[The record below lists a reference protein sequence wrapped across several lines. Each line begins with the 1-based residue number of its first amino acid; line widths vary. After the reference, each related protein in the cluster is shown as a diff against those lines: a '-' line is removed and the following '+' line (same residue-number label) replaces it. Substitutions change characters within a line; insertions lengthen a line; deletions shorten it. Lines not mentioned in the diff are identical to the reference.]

1 MSHRKLQQEVERTF
15 KKITEGIEEFDNLYY
30 RHENAANPS
39 QKEKLEGDL
48 KKEIKKL
55 QRLREQIKNWQ
66 STGET
71 KDEDRLIEHRK
82 LVEHAM
88 EQYKVVEK
96 GSKLKAYSDQS
107 LMNLSASL
115 DPEDEEKIHATEFL
129 ESAIERLR
137 RQDEQLE
144 GELDRFSIKKKK
156 ISFAEEERKTE
167 IQDLMERHSW
177 HGSKLESALRNLQ
190 NGLLEADA
198 IMELKDDIDYYLDSN
213 QDPDFMEDDAIYDSL
228 DLVGEEKELSFKEEE
243 ESTENSQEAE
253 KEVVE
258 EPVREFKKEA
268 PREEP
273 KPQVQKEFTTIP
285 PEESSTPVISKPSLK
300 VTGIPSHE
308 SPVVSLK
315 PASNPGEVNWSAL
328 TTKKES
334 IITPPAEPREDAEI
348 SAPPIPPRFVE
359 DDSSLL
365 LLPPGLQDFIVSW
378 HSNREPIDSVNS
390 LLRTPLP
397 FYPGSYPSPPD
408 AQRVENLWNNVRCSG
423 ALETL
428 VGKLDLGTLF
438 YALYYAKTPIE
449 RLIAQRT
456 LVERNWEK
464 LSEGLWMQK
473 MAVKFQS
480 QFLILADFKVF
491 ESSCWSVKDKLNH
504 VLDTSS
510 GTGKLRPVTD
520 EELVAMQA
528 QLLQQQGFV

>member
-1 MSHRKLQQEVERTF
+1 MERTF

-30 RHENAANPS
+30 RHENAANSS

-115 DPEDEEKIHATEFL
+115 DPEDEEKIQATEFL

-167 IQDLMERHSW
+167 IQDLMEKHSW
-177 HGSKLESALRNLQ
+177 HSSKLENALRNLQ
-190 NGLLEADA
+190 NGLLEAYA

-228 DLVGEEKELSFKEEE
+228 HLGGEEKELSYQEEE
-243 ESTENSQEAE
+243 EEEE
-253 KEVVE
+253 E
-258 EPVREFKKEA
+258 EPTEILKQSDKDILEEPEREFKKEA
-268 PREEP
+268 PREEL
-273 KPQVQKEFTTIP
+273 KAQVQQEFSTLP
-285 PEESSTPVISKPSLK
+285 PEESSTPVISKPSLI
-300 VTGIPSHE
+300 VTGLPSHE

-328 TTKKES
+328 TTKKEC
-334 IITPPAEPREDAEI
+334 ILTPPAEPRDDAEVD
-348 SAPPIPPRFVE
+348 APPIPPRFVE
-359 DDSSLL
+359 DDRNLVV
-365 LLPPGLQDFIVSW
+365 LPPGLQDFIVSW
-378 HSNREPIDSVNS
+378 HSNPEPIDSVNS

-423 ALETL
+423 ALESL

-510 GTGKLRPVTD
+510 GTGMLRPVTD
-520 EELVAMQA
+520 EELLAMQA